1 MAGLNR
7 PTDVVFSFGP
17 ANAGWTPLV
26 GDWDG
31 NGTATVGLFNP
42 ATSTF
47 YLKNSHAGGVADVV
61 FGFGPANTGWIPLVG
76 DWNGPN
82 L

>member
-1 MAGLNR
+1 MWSSASAGQRWL
-7 PTDVVFSFGP
+7 D
-17 ANAGWTPLV
+17 PLV

-61 FGFGPANTGWIPLVG
+61 FGFGPANAG
-76 DWNGPN
+76 
-82 L
+82 